1 MNGRVDKNNSDNFTC
16 FTTNCKSVVDYALL
30 RQENFPMVNKMSV
43 GELCE
48 LSDHSPIEIS
58 IKSSILINEAETHP
72 ELTVIPLVNLV
83 TSEENKLI
91 QNYKKQYYF
100 NDASAL
106 ELKIMR

>member
-1 MNGRVDKNNSDNFTC
+1 MAGLIRIIPAISPF
-16 FTTNCKSVVDYALL
+16 FTTNGNSVVDYALL

-58 IKSSILINEAETHP
+58 IKSSILINEAETQP

-83 TSEENKLI
+83 TSEETKLV
-91 QNYKKQYYF
+91 QNYKNNTISMMVQH
-100 NDASAL
+100 
-106 ELKIMR
+106 